1 MSPGM
6 TIRDSIS
13 RLPVLRRLS
22 RTPRVPVVRLSG
34 TIGDTGAL
42 RRGLTLAG
50 VAEPLDRAFNMPGI
64 PAVAIL
70 INSPGGSPVQSALIA
85 NRIRDLAEENSVRV
99 HAFCE
104 DAAASG
110 GYWLACAGDDIHAMD
125 SSIVGSIGVV
135 SAGFGFQDLIQRY
148 GVERR
153 VHASGERKVILDPF
167 RAEDPDDVAHL
178 ESLQAEIHESFKDMV
193 RERRKGRLNANED
206 TLFDG
211 AFWTGKRAFELGLV
225 DGVGDARAVLRGK
238 YGKKTK
244 LIPVAAG
251 GGWLRRGK
259 GVAGLSTGM
268 AGWPP
273 DWAGDLLGA
282 AEERA
287 LWQRLGL

>member
-1 MSPGM
+1 MGL
-6 TIRDSIS
+6 RDSIS
-13 RLPVLRRLS
+13 RLPGLRRLP
-22 RTPRVPVVRLSG
+22 RAPRVPVVRLSG

-50 VAEPLDRAFNMPGI
+50 VAEPLDRAFRTPGI

-70 INSPGGSPVQSALIA
+70 VNSPGGSPVQSALIA
-85 NRIRDLAEENSVRV
+85 KRIRDLAAEKGVRV

-167 RAEDPDDVAHL
+167 REEDPEDVAHL
-178 ESLQAEIHESFKDMV
+178 ESLQAEIHESFKAMV
-193 RERRKGRLNANED
+193 RERRQGRLNADED
-206 TLFDG
+206 TLFNG
-211 AFWTGKRAFELGLV
+211 QFWTGKRAFDLGLV
-225 DGVGDARAVLRGK
+225 DGLGDARGVLRGK
-238 YGKKTK
+238 YGEKTK
-244 LIPVAAG
+244 LIPVPLG

-259 GVAGLSTGM
+259 GVTGLAGGA
-268 AGWPP
+268 AGPSH

-282 AEERA
+282 AEDRA